1 MCWVEIKEFFYII
14 CNSLDY
20 TIEPQWFFTSPELCN
35 YMKIAVKKWDLMK
48 VSTKLEA
55 FAIARFDIAR

>member
-1 MCWVEIKEFFYII
+1 
-14 CNSLDY
+14 
-20 TIEPQWFFTSPELCN
+20 
-35 YMKIAVKKWDLMK
+35 MKIAVKKWDLMK